1 MRMDRFL
8 PGLIL
13 LAAFSLVHPG
23 SLLRA
28 VRADEAGLARW
39 EEGGF
44 GRWNSLPKRKVE
56 AEGDVFRAE
65 VVLSPGSGVRWEE
78 RVDRALRPEDDLS
91 IEMVST
97 GTNKT
102 SLDYNRYGAHFPL
115 SVTAVFGEDSED
127 LGWKQR
133 VKNFIRAIWH
143 GFSPGGIRLTFAYGN
158 NVPVGSMY
166 RLGEEETVFILGGEE
181 ERGKKVHVARDLGE
195 DFQAAY
201 GRPPRG
207 PLTRIL
213 VSAERPSGE
222 DGAVEGEI
230 RLSSPLLK

>member
-1 MRMDRFL
+1 MRKDTALPGFLFLVAVFLVLPGFL
-8 PGLIL
+8 PC
-13 LAAFSLVHPG
+13 AA
-23 SLLRA
+23 
-28 VRADEAGLARW
+28 RADEAILERW
-39 EEGGF
+39 EEGAF
-44 GRWNSLPKRKVE
+44 GRWNSLPERKAEAVGDIFRVE
-56 AEGDVFRAE
+56 VI
-65 VVLSPGSGVRWEE
+65 LSPGSGVRWEE
-78 RVDRALRPEDDLS
+78 RVDRALRPEDVLS
-91 IEMVST
+91 IEMVSA

-102 SLDYNRYGAHFPL
+102 SRDYDRYGAHFPL

-127 LGWKQR
+127 LSWKRR
-133 VKNFIRAIWH
+133 VADFFRAIWH
-143 GFSPGGIRLTFAYGN
+143 GFSPRGIRLTFAYGN

-181 ERGKKVHVARDLGE
+181 ERGKKILVARDLGK

-213 VSAERPSGE
+213 VSAERPSRE
-222 DGAVEGEI
+222 DGAIEGEI